1 MTPADGLQRHRPGA
15 AALPDEP
22 PFWRDPPRLALL
34 SAGAL
39 LGVGSLIPWAVGHDG
54 VGLPMDYRATQ
65 ATGEGVVMLAGA
77 VLLVFLAR
85 DRLMWETSS
94 RLVQLL
100 PVLVALFVGALS
112 LSVENY
118 AAQRIEEW
126 QLRGGAGELTVAR
139 YLVLGGMA
147 LAVSAVLW
155 LERRRSADVRQ
166 HTRSLIGELGITRW
180 SALTVLITLLF
191 GVAGASL
198 SAIAIMISTGIEG
211 LLPAV
216 FLGIFGLFGGIA
228 VGVRFARWLER
239 VSGR

>member
-1 MTPADGLQRHRPGA
+1 
-15 AALPDEP
+15 
-22 PFWRDPPRLALL
+22 
-34 SAGAL
+34 
-39 LGVGSLIPWAVGHDG
+39 
-54 VGLPMDYRATQ
+54 MDYRATQ
-65 ATGEGVVMLAGA
+65 ATGEGVVMIAGA

-100 PVLVALFVGALS
+100 PVLVALFIGALS

-126 QLRGGAGELTVAR
+126 QLRGGGGDFTVAR

-147 LAVSAVLW
+147 LAVFAVLW
-155 LERRRSADVRQ
+155 LERKRSTHVRQ
-166 HTRSLIGELGITRW
+166 DTRSLVGELGLTRW
-180 SALTVLITLLF
+180 SALTALIALLF
-191 GVAGASL
+191 GLAGASL
-198 SAIAIMISTGIEG
+198 AAIGIMLSTGIEG

-239 VSGR
+239 ASGR